1 MSYEGVTFCEWN
13 KSAKRE
19 QEASIGGTAKKR
31 IKALKKNV
39 YLQRFNFNTINKN
52 LKQIVLTTN

>member
-19 QEASIGGTAKKR
+19 QEASIGGTAKKKDKS
-31 IKALKKNV
+31 IEKKCI
-39 YLQRFNFNTINKN
+39 FAAI
-52 LKQIVLTTN
+52 